1 MATNLRKAK
10 KETTKAVPPNG
21 QWQKLPPTELQQTNF
36 ERALFRWILD
46 NGGQKAKIK
55 RNNAQAG
62 NILPYLA
69 DLSPEWQCIDAKTF
83 RKEDN
88 PQYKA
93 LFKVIDKY
101 GKKMPTQEQLDAEL
115 KDWKEQKATAAEQAV
130 QSDVSSCIPTEED
143 KGEHESIQEKPA
155 ESTPQTKMYLPPRGI
170 HHTDT
175 PRKAPKPGD
184 KRFHEEVMQS
194 GWDEDEYDRK
204 SIKLWRIAQDDKKAY
219 LEAEKAWQ
227 KSMINFKLHMD
238 QVDNTKEAKDK
249 AQE

>member
-1 MATNLRKAK
+1 MASNTRKAK
-10 KETTKAVPPNG
+10 KETTNAVPPNG
-21 QWQKLPPTELQQTNF
+21 QWKNLPPTELQQTNF

-55 RNNAQAG
+55 RNNAQAMK
-62 NILPYLA
+62 ILKYLA
-69 DLSPEWQCIDAKTF
+69 ELSPEWQDIDAKTF

-101 GKKMPTQEQLDAEL
+101 GKKMPSQEFLDYEF
-115 KDWKEQKATAAEQAV
+115 KFWKSQKSTAVEQAEQ
-130 QSDVSSCIPTEED
+130 SEISSCIPTEED

-184 KRFHEEVMQS
+184 KRFHQEVFQG
-194 GWDEDEYDRK
+194 GWDDDEYDRK
-204 SIKLWRIAQDDKKAY
+204 SIQLWRDKESKY
-219 LEAEKAWQ
+219 KAWQ
-227 KSMINFKLHMD
+227 EAMTNFKLHMD
-238 QVDNTKEAKDK
+238 KSDNPKDAKDK